1 MSMSFSPIEIRE
13 NDMYDNYIVDVIV
26 IVKRVIWTSCMNSL
40 SFSYMESIIVFII
53 IICMYINHESIYIY
67 IYIGKNA
74 HTPLKLL
81 TTGQKTPLTFLLAN
95 LLLKLF
101 TTAKLILQLVTR

>member
-1 MSMSFSPIEIRE
+1 MGFHWQRKSFA
-13 NDMYDNYIVDVIV
+13 NQ
-26 IVKRVIWTSCMNSL
+26 
-40 SFSYMESIIVFII
+40 
-53 IICMYINHESIYIY
+53 
-67 IYIGKNA
+67 IGKNA
-74 HTPLKLL
+74 HTPHKLL

>member
-1 MSMSFSPIEIRE
+1 MNIMSIPITTIKVAIYSVGF
-13 NDMYDNYIVDVIV
+13 M
-26 IVKRVIWTSCMNSL
+26 
-40 SFSYMESIIVFII
+40 II
-53 IICMYINHESIYIY
+53 ILYYM
-67 IYIGKNA
+67 GKNA
-74 HTPLKLL
+74 HTPHKLL

>member
-1 MSMSFSPIEIRE
+1 MQ
-13 NDMYDNYIVDVIV
+13 
-26 IVKRVIWTSCMNSL
+26 
-40 SFSYMESIIVFII
+40 
-53 IICMYINHESIYIY
+53 INKNKYTYIY

>member
-1 MSMSFSPIEIRE
+1 MMHYPLLPIGGRGKSLRMSVGLFPMGLI
-13 NDMYDNYIVDVIV
+13 D
-26 IVKRVIWTSCMNSL
+26 
-40 SFSYMESIIVFII
+40 YMPKKV
-53 IICMYINHESIYIY
+53 
-67 IYIGKNA
+67 GKNA
-74 HTPLKLL
+74 HTPHELL

>member
-1 MSMSFSPIEIRE
+1 MFQGAHNKP
-13 NDMYDNYIVDVIV
+13 NPF
-26 IVKRVIWTSCMNSL
+26 K
-40 SFSYMESIIVFII
+40 
-53 IICMYINHESIYIY
+53 SIYQQ
-67 IYIGKNA
+67 GKNA
-74 HTPLKLL
+74 HTPHKLL

>member
-1 MSMSFSPIEIRE
+1 MSIFPKEKLQVLDRTKALYGPRTRAYRE
-13 NDMYDNYIVDVIV
+13 TNYLKEKLQVLDKTEALYGPRTRACGETNYLKEKGI
-26 IVKRVIWTSCMNSL
+26 NS
-40 SFSYMESIIVFII
+40 
-53 IICMYINHESIYIY
+53 
-67 IYIGKNA
+67 

-101 TTAKLILQLVTR
+101 TTAKLIL